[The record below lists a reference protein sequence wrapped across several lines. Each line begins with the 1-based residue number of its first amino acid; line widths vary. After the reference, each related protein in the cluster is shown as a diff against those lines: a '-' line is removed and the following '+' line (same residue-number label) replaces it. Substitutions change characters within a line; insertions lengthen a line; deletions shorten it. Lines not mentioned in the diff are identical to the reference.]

1 MEGTTLGKY
10 EIRSVIGRGAIG
22 TVYEGWDPILARKV
36 AVKTLPLLSVDED
49 GREKQA
55 RFLREARAAASLYH
69 PNIVAVYDYGET
81 DRLAYIVMELISGRP
96 LDALLEHG
104 ARLPPAEAAA
114 IMDGLLAGLQHS
126 HERGVVHRDI
136 KPANIVLST
145 SGAVKITDFGIAHL
159 ESSDMTR
166 IGSVMGTPAYM
177 APEQVLGEAVDARTD
192 IYAAGVVLYQ
202 MLLGRRPFEGGT
214 ASIMHKIVNAQPNL
228 QGALLD
234 GTLPGIVAV
243 LGKALAKNPDDRYAS
258 ARELARALHAELGPA
273 GRIPPGY
280 ADDATLV
287 TAPGPLSGAQR
298 AGTGSG
304 TGTAAVARTDT
315 GTASAVVAPA
325 PAPPHVPEAASPRA
339 GRKLPLAFAALVGA
353 FLIGGI
359 GWWTLNTPGAP
370 PDATAIQTSLPLPG
384 PSPLPASPGQ
394 GKPAI
399 GAADPAPQQAPTLKT
414 LTPDPAPLPASKV
427 QPPVTPPPVPVPPDG
442 RSAATAAL
450 LATLNQAAGTLPC
463 SLMLAEAGHGGLA
476 VNGVTALGD
485 ASGMEIQGVLRRIV
499 AQAADAP
506 QVAWNIRRA
515 EGPYCG
521 VLDALRLGRDGAAAP
536 APLLAL
542 AGPTGVPIEGT
553 PIEISIAS
561 PAETSVV
568 LDFYA
573 PDRTVTHLSPAPAG
587 SGRTTVPAPRGVG
600 LVALL
605 ASPSPLVA
613 PGRPMHEAAS
623 GYLEDLRTGLAR
635 ARGRGAKV
643 VVDTLIVEG
652 RPK

>member
-10 EIRSVIGRGAIG
+10 EIRSIIGRGAIG

-81 DRLAYIVMELISGRP
+81 DRMAYIVMELVSGRP

-104 ARLPPAEAAA
+104 ARLPPGEAAT

-136 KPANIVLST
+136 KPANIVLSR
-145 SGAVKITDFGIAHL
+145 SGTVKITDFGIAHL

-214 ASIMHKIVNAQPNL
+214 ASIMHKIINAPPNL
-228 QGALLD
+228 QGGLLD
-234 GTLPGIVAV
+234 GILPGIVAV

-273 GRIPPGY
+273 GPMPPGY
-280 ADDATLV
+280 GEDATLV
-287 TAPGPLSGAQR
+287 AAPALLSGAQR
-298 AGTGSG
+298 SGPG
-304 TGTAAVARTDT
+304 TGTGAAARTAT
-315 GTASAVVAPA
+315 GTASGVVAPA
-325 PAPPHVPEAASPRA
+325 PASPQVLETASPRA
-339 GRKLPLAFAALVGA
+339 GRKLPLALAAL
-353 FLIGGI
+353 IGTIVLGSVS
-359 GWWTLNTPGAP
+359 WWTLSTPGTP
-370 PDATAIQTSLPLPG
+370 PDGTAMKTPLPLPG

-394 GKPAI
+394 DKPAI
-399 GAADPAPQQAPTLKT
+399 PAADAAPRQAPTPKVS
-414 LTPDPAPLPASKV
+414 TPNAAPRPGPEVQPAVPPAP
-427 QPPVTPPPVPVPPDG
+427 VPTPPDG
-442 RSAATAAL
+442 RSAAAAAL
-450 LATLNQAAGTLPC
+450 LTTLNQAAATLPC
-463 SLMLAEAGHGGLA
+463 SLVLAEAGRGGLA

-485 ASGMEIQGVLRRIV
+485 ASGMEIQAVLRRIV
-499 AQAADAP
+499 AQAAGAP

-521 VLDALRLGRDGAAAP
+521 VLDTLRLGRDGAAAA

-542 AGPTGVPIEGT
+542 AGPAGVPIEGT
-553 PIEISIAS
+553 PIEVSIAS

-600 LVALL
+600 LVTLL

-613 PGRPMHEAAS
+613 SGRPAHEAAP

-635 ARGRGAKV
+635 ARGQGAKV

-652 RPK
+652 RSK

>member
-10 EIRSVIGRGAIG
+10 EIRSIIGRGAIG

-36 AVKTLPLLSVDED
+36 AVKTLPLLTVDEE
-49 GREKQA
+49 GREKQV

-96 LDALLEHG
+96 LDAVLEHG

-136 KPANIVLST
+136 KPANIVLSS

-166 IGSVMGTPAYM
+166 VGSVMGTPAYM

-228 QGALLD
+228 QGNLLD
-234 GTLPGIVAV
+234 GSLPGLVAV

-258 ARELARALHAELGPA
+258 ARELARALHAELGAA
-273 GRIPPGY
+273 GPMPPGY

-287 TAPGPLSGAQR
+287 AAPEPLSGAHR
-298 AGTGSG
+298 SGTRSG
-304 TGTAAVARTDT
+304 TGTAAIARADT
-315 GTASAVVAPA
+315 GTASGVVAPA
-325 PAPPHVPEAASPRA
+325 PAPPHVLEAASPRA
-339 GRKLPLAFAALVGA
+339 ARKLPLASAALIGA
-353 FLIGGI
+353 FLLGGV
-359 GWWTLNTPGAP
+359 GWWALSAPGAP
-370 PDATAIQTSLPLPG
+370 PDATAMQTPLPVPG
-384 PSPLPASPGQ
+384 PSPMPEAPGQ
-394 GKPAI
+394 DKPDVA
-399 GAADPAPQQAPTLKT
+399 AADPAPRQVPTPKPP
-414 LTPDPAPLPASKV
+414 TPDAAPLPAPDV
-427 QPPVTPPPVPVPPDG
+427 QPPVPPTPVPAPPNG
-442 RSAATAAL
+442 RGAATAAL
-450 LATLNQAAGTLPC
+450 LTALNQAAATLPC
-463 SLMLAEAGHGGLA
+463 SVVLAEAGRGGLA

-485 ASGMEIQGVLRRIV
+485 ASGMEIQAVLRRIV
-499 AQAADAP
+499 AQAVDAP

-521 VLDALRLGRDGAAAP
+521 VLDTLRLGRDGAAAP

-542 AGPTGVPIEGT
+542 AGPAGVPIEGT
-553 PIEISIAS
+553 PIEVSIAS

-573 PDRTVTHLSPAPAG
+573 PDRAVTHLAPGPAG
-587 SGRTTVPAPRGVG
+587 SGRTTVPAPRGFG
-600 LVALL
+600 LVTLL

-613 PGRPMHEAAS
+613 PGRPAHEAAP

-635 ARGRGAKV
+635 ARGQGAKV